1 MKRVIVKLT
10 DGTTYEY
17 AKAHVWIYE
26 DELNDTRKEFVR
38 LGDLVVRKS
47 NISTIETIE
56 LEEDYVEVETNE

>member
-1 MKRVIVKLT
+1 MKRVIVKLN

-17 AKAHVWIYE
+17 EKEHVWIYE

-38 LGDLVVRKS
+38 LGNLVVRKS

-56 LEEDYVEVETNE
+56 IEEDYVEVETNE

>member
-1 MKRVIVKLT
+1 MKRVIVKLN

-17 AKAHVWIYE
+17 TKEHVWIYE

-38 LGDLVVRKS
+38 LGNLVARKS

>member
-1 MKRVIVKLT
+1 MKRVIVKLN

-17 AKAHVWIYE
+17 EKEHVWIYE

-47 NISTIETIE
+47 NISTIETFD
-56 LEEDYVEVETNE
+56 LEGKYVEVETNE